1 MIEAIAGKPG
11 RTWLSR
17 HSGLNIEL
25 YAFNCRLQLFRL
37 GREIVITRQV
47 CGESGLERLPGGPDT
62 SHRPHASH
70 RQQKPRRGGLAAG
83 AGIAAALAGLGIAV
97 AVGAVP
103 TPLTASSARP
113 LDAATLAAVPSIGGN
128 SLLQASAS
136 PLGFATAKMP
146 APSHKASPKP
156 THSKAPTQTPTTASS
171 TAQSS
176 SSVDS
181 GGLTPQPTAEYET
194 PTGENEKAWSEAI
207 LNSLGAPLTSANIIS
222 IGYWMQNEAGTPA
235 SGGIVGANNPINVS
249 QPCCGGVPIQ
259 DDGDGVTFLQSYP
272 TAADGV
278 EAITQYL
285 NRGNYTQI
293 LADLKSGAGL
303 MSDSSLA
310 SEISLYSGGGYSTIP
325 DSFGESQGQPLS

>member
-1 MIEAIAGKPG
+1 
-11 RTWLSR
+11 
-17 HSGLNIEL
+17 
-25 YAFNCRLQLFRL
+25 
-37 GREIVITRQV
+37 
-47 CGESGLERLPGGPDT
+47 LERLPGGPDT
-62 SHRPHASH
+62 LNRPHPSH
-70 RQQKPRRGGLAAG
+70 RQQAPRRGGLAAG

-113 LDAATLAAVPSIGGN
+113 LDAATLAAVPSVAGN

-136 PLGFATAKMP
+136 PIGFATAKMP

-156 THSKAPTQTPTTASS
+156 AESKTPTQAPSTAPS
-171 TAQSS
+171 TAQSA
-176 SSVDS
+176 SSVDP
-181 GGLTPQPTAEYET
+181 GGLTPQNTAENET

-207 LNSLGAPLTSANIIS
+207 LNALGAPLTSANIVS
-222 IGYWMQNEAGTPA
+222 IGFWMQNEAGSPP
-235 SGGIVGANNPINVS
+235 SGIVGANNPINVS

-278 EAITQYL
+278 EAIAQYL

-293 LADLKSGAGL
+293 LADLKAGAGL
-303 MSDSSLA
+303 MGDSSLA

-325 DSFGESQGQPLS
+325 DSWGSSQGTPLS

>member
-1 MIEAIAGKPG
+1 
-11 RTWLSR
+11 
-17 HSGLNIEL
+17 
-25 YAFNCRLQLFRL
+25 
-37 GREIVITRQV
+37 
-47 CGESGLERLPGGPDT
+47 LERLPGGPDT
-62 SHRPHASH
+62 LNRPHPSH
-70 RQQKPRRGGLAAG
+70 RQQAPRRGGLAAG
-83 AGIAAALAGLGIAV
+83 AGIAAALAGLSIAV

-113 LDAATLAAVPSIGGN
+113 LDAATLAAVPSVAGN

-136 PLGFATAKMP
+136 PIGFATAKMP

-156 THSKAPTQTPTTASS
+156 AESKTPTPAPSTAPS
-171 TAQSS
+171 TAQSA
-176 SSVDS
+176 SSVAP
-181 GGLTPQPTAEYET
+181 GGLTPQNTAENET

-207 LNSLGAPLTSANIIS
+207 LNALGAPLTSANIVS
-222 IGYWMQNEAGTPA
+222 IGFWMQNEAGSPP
-235 SGGIVGANNPINVS
+235 SGIVGANNPINVS

-278 EAITQYL
+278 QAIAQYL

-293 LADLKSGAGL
+293 LADLKAGAGL
-303 MSDSSLA
+303 MADSSLA

-325 DSFGESQGQPLS
+325 DSWGSSQGTPLS

>member
-1 MIEAIAGKPG
+1 
-11 RTWLSR
+11 
-17 HSGLNIEL
+17 
-25 YAFNCRLQLFRL
+25 
-37 GREIVITRQV
+37 
-47 CGESGLERLPGGPDT
+47 LERLPGGPDT
-62 SHRPHASH
+62 LNRPHTSH
-70 RQQKPRRGGLAAG
+70 RQQTPRRGGLAAG

-97 AVGAVP
+97 VVGAVP

-171 TAQSS
+171 AASS
-176 SSVDS
+176 SPVDP
-181 GGLTPQPTAEYET
+181 GGLTPEATAENET

-207 LNSLGAPLTSANIIS
+207 LNALGAPLTSANIVS
-222 IGYWMQNEAGTPA
+222 IGYWMQNEAGSPP
-235 SGGIVGANNPINVS
+235 SGIVGANNPINVS

-278 EAITQYL
+278 EAIAQYL

-293 LADLKSGAGL
+293 LADLTAGAGL
-303 MSDSSLA
+303 MDDSSLA

-325 DSFGESQGQPLS
+325 DSWGSSQGTPLS

>member
-1 MIEAIAGKPG
+1 
-11 RTWLSR
+11 
-17 HSGLNIEL
+17 
-25 YAFNCRLQLFRL
+25 
-37 GREIVITRQV
+37 
-47 CGESGLERLPGGPDT
+47 LERLPGGPDPLN
-62 SHRPHASH
+62 RPHPSH
-70 RQQKPRRGGLAAG
+70 RQQAPRRGGLAAG

-113 LDAATLAAVPSIGGN
+113 LDAATLAAVPSVAGN

-136 PLGFATAKMP
+136 PIGFATAKMP

-156 THSKAPTQTPTTASS
+156 AKSNTPTQAPSTAPS
-171 TAQSS
+171 TAQSA
-176 SSVDS
+176 SSVDP
-181 GGLTPQPTAEYET
+181 GGLTPQNTAENET

-207 LNSLGAPLTSANIIS
+207 LNALGAPLTSANIVS
-222 IGYWMQNEAGTPA
+222 IGFWMQNEAGSPP
-235 SGGIVGANNPINVS
+235 SGIVGANNPINVS

-278 EAITQYL
+278 EAIAQYL

-293 LADLKSGAGL
+293 LADLKAGAGL
-303 MSDSSLA
+303 MDDSSLA

-325 DSFGESQGQPLS
+325 DSWGSSQGTPLS